1 MTYAHSVRLISILE
15 TLYELACE
23 AAETDETIGHC
34 LDKFNQAKAE
44 HRAAFG
50 TLRRIKDS
58 YGQPEWV

>member
-1 MTYAHSVRLISILE
+1 MTYAHSIRLVSILE
-15 TLYELACE
+15 ALYELACD

-50 TLRRIKDS
+50 TLRKVKGEWDE
-58 YGQPEWV
+58 GEWV